1 LKEILIKCEKGDE
14 ITQFDVIFVHFECF
28 LIVDMHI
35 SGNLKNSN
43 DHLEGE
49 VFDENRSYDVYTVS
63 NGDVFGTGLNSKIIG
78 NFTGVNGSHGKGHD
92 SGNSSG
98 DGNSY
103 DSSHEDDLDEDNIDE
118 DSHDTSEDN
127 DDEANRAEEEK
138 YNDSVINAVNANIRK
153 VLELAMDV
161 QNEYQK
167 QLETSDS
174 SPTDEDENKELRSPL
189 GRKLLSLKESPD
201 CSGESDICD
210 DLNNEDSKDNKL
222 VGKMFDERDNFLEN
236 NVDANVDVAT
246 VLGKFKDIKMPEKHL
261 IKEDLPSA
269 DTARDLELAPE
280 IFNNQESK
288 TRKPSHEEENLEIQ
302 PVKSK
307 MPFEELEEMPDFDSD
322 VAEDDS
328 IFEEDYDSDMDGP
341 DEYTNTNYKDLSD
354 LEEFL
359 ASSKPVSVKLAR
371 IGRLMTEPQ
380 FSMFFVEDSL
390 AAADVLIISEDQ
402 KDYFDE
408 FLFVCHGFIQGIQ
421 KKIMDTDTTHQT
433 IFKAVAEK
441 FSLIENSLFPRVHN
455 LKEFASEA
463 LSCFHQIMSH
473 SNNEPTRTDAFKV
486 VNRFI
491 FNYHYAQELA
501 KIILDKE
508 DSTEL
513 ALAELSIS
521 EVETMKP
528 VHASLLSQLNLTYAE
543 SVTNSELHDD
553 DYDTVYLS
561 TSNKDDDLANEDN
574 SYDDC
579 DDGGGFHLRK
589 LLSVGDETC
598 AKDDLECDKESKGIK
613 STPVIMQ
620 TTKKIDVSD
629 DKGPLAKAENVDKKR
644 TVSKT
649 PKEKEASF
657 LPITEGGIQPMF

>member
-1 LKEILIKCEKGDE
+1 
-14 ITQFDVIFVHFECF
+14 
-28 LIVDMHI
+28 
-35 SGNLKNSN
+35 
-43 DHLEGE
+43 
-49 VFDENRSYDVYTVS
+49 
-63 NGDVFGTGLNSKIIG
+63 
-78 NFTGVNGSHGKGHD
+78 
-92 SGNSSG
+92 
-98 DGNSY
+98 
-103 DSSHEDDLDEDNIDE
+103 
-118 DSHDTSEDN
+118 
-127 DDEANRAEEEK
+127 
-138 YNDSVINAVNANIRK
+138 
-153 VLELAMDV
+153 
-161 QNEYQK
+161 
-167 QLETSDS
+167 
-174 SPTDEDENKELRSPL
+174 
-189 GRKLLSLKESPD
+189 
-201 CSGESDICD
+201 
-210 DLNNEDSKDNKL
+210 
-222 VGKMFDERDNFLEN
+222 
-236 NVDANVDVAT
+236 
-246 VLGKFKDIKMPEKHL
+246 
-261 IKEDLPSA
+261 
-269 DTARDLELAPE
+269 
-280 IFNNQESK
+280 
-288 TRKPSHEEENLEIQ
+288 
-302 PVKSK
+302 
-307 MPFEELEEMPDFDSD
+307 
-322 VAEDDS
+322 
-328 IFEEDYDSDMDGP
+328 
-341 DEYTNTNYKDLSD
+341 
-354 LEEFL
+354 
-359 ASSKPVSVKLAR
+359 VKLAR
-371 IGRLMTEPQ
+371 IGKFMNEPQ
-380 FSMFFVEDSL
+380 FRIFFVEDSL

-408 FLFVCHGFIQGIQ
+408 FLIVCHGFMQGIQ
-421 KKIMDTDTTHQT
+421 KKMMDTDTTHKT

-486 VNRFI
+486 VNRFL

-528 VHASLLSQLNLTYAE
+528 VHASLLSQLNQTYAE
-543 SVTNSELHDD
+543 PVTNSELHDE

-561 TSNKDDDLANEDN
+561 ATNRDDDLDNEDN
-574 SYDDC
+574 SNDDC
-579 DDGGGFHLRK
+579 DEGGCFHLRK

-598 AKDDLECDKESKGIK
+598 SKDDLECDKESKGIK

>member
-1 LKEILIKCEKGDE
+1 
-14 ITQFDVIFVHFECF
+14 
-28 LIVDMHI
+28 
-35 SGNLKNSN
+35 
-43 DHLEGE
+43 
-49 VFDENRSYDVYTVS
+49 
-63 NGDVFGTGLNSKIIG
+63 
-78 NFTGVNGSHGKGHD
+78 
-92 SGNSSG
+92 
-98 DGNSY
+98 
-103 DSSHEDDLDEDNIDE
+103 
-118 DSHDTSEDN
+118 
-127 DDEANRAEEEK
+127 
-138 YNDSVINAVNANIRK
+138 
-153 VLELAMDV
+153 
-161 QNEYQK
+161 
-167 QLETSDS
+167 
-174 SPTDEDENKELRSPL
+174 
-189 GRKLLSLKESPD
+189 
-201 CSGESDICD
+201 
-210 DLNNEDSKDNKL
+210 
-222 VGKMFDERDNFLEN
+222 
-236 NVDANVDVAT
+236 
-246 VLGKFKDIKMPEKHL
+246 
-261 IKEDLPSA
+261 
-269 DTARDLELAPE
+269 
-280 IFNNQESK
+280 
-288 TRKPSHEEENLEIQ
+288 
-302 PVKSK
+302 
-307 MPFEELEEMPDFDSD
+307 LEEMPDFDSD

-341 DEYTNTNYKDLSD
+341 DEYANTNYKDLSD

-371 IGRLMTEPQ
+371 IGRFMTEPQ
-380 FSMFFVEDSL
+380 FSMFLVEDSL
-390 AAADVLIISEDQ
+390 TAAYVLIISEDQ

-408 FLFVCHGFIQGIQ
+408 FLIICHGFIQGLQ
-421 KKIMDTDTTHQT
+421 KKMMDTDTTHKS

-543 SVTNSELHDD
+543 SITNSELHDE

-561 TSNKDDDLANEDN
+561 ASIRDDDEDN
-574 SYDDC
+574 SNDDC
-579 DDGGGFHLRK
+579 DDGGCFHLRK

-598 AKDDLECDKESKGIK
+598 SKDDLECDKKSQGIK
-613 STPVIMQ
+613 STPAIMQ
-620 TTKKIDVSD
+620 TAKKFDAAD
-629 DKGPLAKAENVDKKR
+629 DKSHLATAENLDKKR

-649 PKEKEASF
+649 LKEKEAS
-657 LPITEGGIQPMF
+657 LPPVTEGGIQPMF

>member
-1 LKEILIKCEKGDE
+1 LKKILIESETVDE
-14 ITQFDVIFVHFECF
+14 ITQYNVIFVHFECF

-63 NGDVFGTGLNSKIIG
+63 NGDVFGTGSNSKIIG
-78 NFTGVNGSHGKGHD
+78 NFTGVNGSHGKGND
-92 SGNSSG
+92 SGIGSG

-138 YNDSVINAVNANIRK
+138 YNESVINAVNANIRK

-174 SPTDEDENKELRSPL
+174 SSTDEDENKELRSPL

-201 CSGESDICD
+201 CSGESDVCD
-210 DLNNEDSKDNKL
+210 DISNEDSENNKL
-222 VGKMFDERDNFLEN
+222 VGNMFDETDNFMEN
-236 NVDANVDVAT
+236 NVAT
-246 VLGKFKDIKMPEKHL
+246 VLGKVKDIKMPEKHL
-261 IKEDLPSA
+261 IKEDHPSS
-269 DTARDLELAPE
+269 DTARDLELPEDE

-288 TRKPSHEEENLEIQ
+288 TRKPSHEEENLEMKPI
-302 PVKSK
+302 KSK
-307 MPFEELEEMPDFDSD
+307 MPFEELEEMPEFESD
-322 VAEDDS
+322 VAEEDS
-328 IFEEDYDSDMDGP
+328 IFEEDYDSDMDDP
-341 DEYTNTNYKDLSD
+341 DEDTNTNYKDLSD
-354 LEEFL
+354 FEEFL
-359 ASSKPVSVKLAR
+359 ASNKPVSVKLAR
-371 IGRLMTEPQ
+371 IGKFMNEPQ
-380 FSMFFVEDSL
+380 FRIFFVEDSL

-408 FLFVCHGFIQGIQ
+408 FLIVCHGFIQGIQ
-421 KKIMDTDTTHQT
+421 KKMMDTDTTHRS

-473 SNNEPTRTDAFKV
+473 PNNEPTRTDAFKV

-528 VHASLLSQLNLTYAE
+528 VHASLLSQLNQTYAE
-543 SVTNSELHDD
+543 PVTNSELHDE

-561 TSNKDDDLANEDN
+561 ASIRDDDDLDNEDN
-574 SYDDC
+574 SNDDC
-579 DDGGGFHLRK
+579 DDGGCFHLRK

-598 AKDDLECDKESKGIK
+598 SKDDLECDKESKGIK
-613 STPVIMQ
+613 STPAIMQ
-620 TTKKIDVSD
+620 TTKKIDVAD
-629 DKGPLAKAENVDKKR
+629 DKSPMVKAENVDKKR

-649 PKEKEASF
+649 LKEKEASL
-657 LPITEGGIQPMF
+657 LPVTEGGIQPMF